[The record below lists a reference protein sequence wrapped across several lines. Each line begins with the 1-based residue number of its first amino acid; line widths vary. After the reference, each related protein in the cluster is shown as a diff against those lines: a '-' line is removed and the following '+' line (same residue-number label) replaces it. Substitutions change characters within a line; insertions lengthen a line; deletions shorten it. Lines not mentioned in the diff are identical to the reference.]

1 MHKAIEKRISVRSYE
16 KKALNDS
23 DQIKIKTLLEA
34 AEKKRGPYNNQV
46 RFFFVENT
54 NENGSKIG
62 TYGFVKNPP
71 AFIGGIVKNDFKGM
85 VDFGFLF
92 EEVIL
97 RLTELDLGTV
107 WLGGTFNRK
116 DFNVDVG
123 KKEIIAAVSPVGY
136 VTNKSINE
144 KIIRSFVRA
153 DKRKP
158 FDELFFMG
166 HDLQQLDKD
175 HKFHKYLE
183 AVQSGPSAS
192 NKQPWRVVL
201 IDDTFHI
208 YLKRTKGYGNALKLD
223 IQAIDIGIA
232 LSHLYLTLKED
243 NYSLV
248 FIEEKPLDLEDAEYI
263 ISIKSNKA

>member
-1 MHKAIEKRISVRSYE
+1 MRKAIEKRVSVRSYE
-16 KKALNDS
+16 KKALTDS
-23 DQIKIKTLLEA
+23 DQIKIKAILET
-34 AEKKRGPYNNQV
+34 AEKKKGPYNNQV
-46 RFFFVENT
+46 RFFFVKNI

-71 AFIGGIVKNDFKGM
+71 AFIGGVVKNDLKGM

-97 RLTELDLGTV
+97 RLTELNLGTV

-116 DFNVDVG
+116 DFDFEVG
-123 KKEIIAAVSPVGY
+123 EKEIIAAISPVGY

-144 KIIRSFVRA
+144 KMIRSFVRA

-158 FDELFFMG
+158 FDELFFLG
-166 HDLQQLDKD
+166 YDLQQVNKN

-183 AVQSGPSAS
+183 AVQAGPSAS

-201 IDDTFHI
+201 IDDTFNF
-208 YLKRTKGYGNALKLD
+208 YLERTKGYGNVLKLD

-248 FIEEKPLDLEDAEYI
+248 FIEEKPLDLEDSEYI
-263 ISIKSNKA
+263 ISIKISKA